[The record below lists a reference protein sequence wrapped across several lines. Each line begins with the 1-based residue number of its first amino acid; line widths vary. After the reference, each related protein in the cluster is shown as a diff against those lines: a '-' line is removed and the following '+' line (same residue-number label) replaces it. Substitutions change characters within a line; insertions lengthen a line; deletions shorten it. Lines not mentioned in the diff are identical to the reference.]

1 MRICLLSCWAVC
13 AWAQSG
19 IEVPTLGAVVD
30 ASGGLRPVHGVAG
43 NFLLG
48 PATVPGVLSAA
59 CSGQLCLA
67 KTDSKIL
74 SPTGETGA
82 PAGPAVFGVN
92 AGEALLFFPE
102 TRTFA
107 RWRGDALETLDWT
120 IEGEILSVRL
130 RGGEAEIAVRRD
142 ADVWIIHTD
151 GHPDGSVIDWI
162 AATPGPVLLL
172 GEGVVFAASD
182 QLVLRRPDAS
192 ELRFDLPGAESIAAM
207 GPHYVAIRAEG
218 ATYALRT
225 EPGRETLLLLP
236 GSTSGST
243 P

>member
-1 MRICLLSCWAVC
+1 
-13 AWAQSG
+13 
-19 IEVPTLGAVVD
+19 
-30 ASGGLRPVHGVAG
+30 
-43 NFLLG
+43 
-48 PATVPGVLSAA
+48 
-59 CSGQLCLA
+59 
-67 KTDSKIL
+67 
-74 SPTGETGA
+74 
-82 PAGPAVFGVN
+82 
-92 AGEALLFFPE
+92 
-102 TRTFA
+102 
-107 RWRGDALETLDWT
+107 
-120 IEGEILSVRL
+120 
-130 RGGEAEIAVRRD
+130 
-142 ADVWIIHTD
+142 VWIIHTD

-162 AATPGPVLLL
+162 ATTPGPVLLL